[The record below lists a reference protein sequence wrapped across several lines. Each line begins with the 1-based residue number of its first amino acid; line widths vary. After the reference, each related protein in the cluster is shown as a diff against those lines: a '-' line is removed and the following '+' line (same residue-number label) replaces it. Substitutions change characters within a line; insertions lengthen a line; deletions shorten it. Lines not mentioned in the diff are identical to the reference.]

1 MPFAKQVCQ
10 NRYHKAFFIYHRV
23 FDILKEWVISN
34 VSLYPAISIDHLDI
48 VFISQSQNS
57 TDLCES
63 LQIPAKSATQS
74 GGSRPPVPAEAGHP
88 IRSKAAG
95 YRSEATL
102 IFL

>member
-1 MPFAKQVCQ
+1 MKETKKDDRLRGQFHISVSYLQ
-10 NRYHKAFFIYHRV
+10 NH
-23 FDILKEWVISN
+23 DNWV
-34 VSLYPAISIDHLDI
+34 
-48 VFISQSQNS
+48 
-57 TDLCES
+57 
-63 LQIPAKSATQS
+63 QIPAKSATQS